1 MKLDSSTLKKIIKEV
16 LVESNGVPEAAAAP
30 KDPATLAGG
39 QGVQQQVLKRG
50 LRTTGE
56 EISQIEDFTPQEG
69 KIIQRYIG
77 LLQKAAE
84 ELSLE
89 KGTLFSLLNS
99 HFKKL
104 TAAVGSELE
113 KKKDTS
119 SGAKPTEDVPQGV
132 TEQCGPPP
140 VVEPPINSDSGGGE
154 GRMAKSQL
162 YKAATYAA
170 ELEEMIQD
178 GEELDGWV
186 QAKITKASDYL
197 SSVKHYL
204 EYKKIRGN

>member
-1 MKLDSSTLKKIIKEV
+1 MKLDPSALKQIIREV
-16 LVESNGVPEAAAAP
+16 LVESNGVP
-30 KDPATLAGG
+30 KDPTSLAGG
-39 QGVQQQVLKRG
+39 SGVQQTTLKRG
-50 LRTTGE
+50 MRQTGE
-56 EISQIEDFTPQEG
+56 EIAGIEDFTPQEG
-69 KIIQRYIG
+69 KIIKRYIG

-89 KGTLFSLLNS
+89 KGALFTLLNV

-104 TAAVGSELE
+104 ASVVGNELE
-113 KKKDTS
+113 KKKDTPS
-119 SGAKPTEDVPQGV
+119 SSEDPMAAEKGSQTVA
-132 TEQCGPPP
+132 EQCGPPP
-140 VVEPPINSDSGGGE
+140 VVSAPINVDSENGE

-178 GEELDGWV
+178 GEELDAWV
-186 QAKITKASDYL
+186 QSKITKASDYL